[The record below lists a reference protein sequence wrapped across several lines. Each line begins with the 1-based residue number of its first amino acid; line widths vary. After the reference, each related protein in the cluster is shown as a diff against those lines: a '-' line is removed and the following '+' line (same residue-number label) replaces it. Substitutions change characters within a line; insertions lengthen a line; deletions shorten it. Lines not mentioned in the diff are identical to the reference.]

1 MNGEYEHVRYA
12 LLLAPRQCIVE
23 RSDRL
28 GEKNIFSILFCGY
41 FLKLFFVAW
50 IHIIKTEIKT
60 IKVRPQ
66 CGNVF
71 IFSGGVVQWNIIQV
85 WQVPQKN
92 IFQAQLDHRF
102 QYFAQRGNSLAI
114 SETLVL
120 LTTSPKQALP
130 PPGLTDCTPAAAP
143 HLPIMAFPAALL
155 WPPTPHRHP
164 RPTAIGFT
172 SIDVIS
178 SFILRIC
185 RPTLKDPIH
194 DACAILMYDLD
205 LWQRSELIV
214 VILHFDKPQVS
225 VQLSHI
231 SHQAMP
237 NYRKRRQNRG

>member
-1 MNGEYEHVRYA
+1 MNEEYEHVRYA

-71 IFSGGVVQWNIIQV
+71 IFSGGVVQWNITQV

-102 QYFAQRGNSLAI
+102 QYFAPIGHSLAI
-114 SETLVL
+114 LETFVL
-120 LTTSPKQALP
+120 LTTSPSQA
-130 PPGLTDCTPAAAP
+130 GT
-143 HLPIMAFPAALL
+143 
-155 WPPTPHRHP
+155 PPTWADWLHPGCSTSPPHHGFP
-164 RPTAIGFT
+164 CSPAMAANPSPTPQTNCNWLYINWCDF
-172 SIDVIS
+172 
-178 SFILRIC
+178 FI
-185 RPTLKDPIH
+185 
-194 DACAILMYDLD
+194 Y
-205 LWQRSELIV
+205 SENL
-214 VILHFDKPQVS
+214 
-225 VQLSHI
+225 
-231 SHQAMP
+231 
-237 NYRKRRQNRG
+237 

>member
-1 MNGEYEHVRYA
+1 M
-12 LLLAPRQCIVE
+12 C
-23 RSDRL
+23 S
-28 GEKNIFSILFCGY
+28 F
-41 FLKLFFVAW
+41 
-50 IHIIKTEIKT
+50 
-60 IKVRPQ
+60 
-66 CGNVF
+66 
-71 IFSGGVVQWNIIQV
+71 FSGGVVQWDITQV

-102 QYFAQRGNSLAI
+102 QYFAQIGNSLAI
-114 SETLVL
+114 FRNFLCCWQPHPGRHSPHLGW
-120 LTTSPKQALP
+120 LTAPRLQHLTSP
-130 PPGLTDCTPAAAP
+130 
-143 HLPIMAFPAALL
+143 MAFPAALL

-164 RPTAIGFT
+164 RPTAIGFI

-178 SFILRIC
+178 SLILRIC

>member
-23 RSDRL
+23 RSGRL

-71 IFSGGVVQWNIIQV
+71 IFSGGVVQWDITQV

-120 LTTSPKQALP
+120 LTTSPAQAGTPPTWADWLHPGCSTSP
-130 PPGLTDCTPAAAP
+130 PPSWLSLQPCYGRQPLTDTPDQ
-143 HLPIMAFPAALL
+143 LQLALYQ
-155 WPPTPHRHP
+155 
-164 RPTAIGFT
+164 
-172 SIDVIS
+172 
-178 SFILRIC
+178 
-185 RPTLKDPIH
+185 
-194 DACAILMYDLD
+194 LM
-205 LWQRSELIV
+205 WF
-214 VILHFDKPQVS
+214 LH
-225 VQLSHI
+225 
-231 SHQAMP
+231 
-237 NYRKRRQNRG
+237 

>member
-143 HLPIMAFPAALL
+143 HLPHGFPCSPAMAANPS
-155 WPPTPHRHP
+155 PTPQ
-164 RPTAIGFT
+164 TNCNWLYINWCDF
-172 SIDVIS
+172 
-178 SFILRIC
+178 FI
-185 RPTLKDPIH
+185 
-194 DACAILMYDLD
+194 Y
-205 LWQRSELIV
+205 SENL
-214 VILHFDKPQVS
+214 
-225 VQLSHI
+225 
-231 SHQAMP
+231 
-237 NYRKRRQNRG
+237 